1 MYEFTLVKVHLRVEW
16 FVIIFTQFASY
27 FICISL
33 QRQQND
39 LIFLLKLE

>member
-1 MYEFTLVKVHLRVEW
+1 MNDFTLVKVHLHVES

-33 QRQQND
+33 QRQ
-39 LIFLLKLE
+39 